1 MRLLRK
7 LGREEK
13 QNTVS
18 EVADVE
24 VNEREVETERWII
37 ESRNSQTQRWWRKGE
52 EWR

>member
-7 LGREEK
+7 LGGEEK

-24 VNEREVETERWII
+24 VNEQEVETERSDHRV
-37 ESRNSQTQRWWRKGE
+37 EDE
-52 EWR
+52 EQLDPALVVK

>member
-24 VNEREVETERWII
+24 VNEREVETEWII
-37 ESRNSQTQRWWRKGE
+37 ESRNSQTQRWWREGE